1 MAAFHIGECIR
12 KTKQQI
18 PLSAEEIRQL
28 VQGVTAEPPIPDYQL
43 AAWLMAVCFSGL
55 NDDETAA
62 LTMAMRDSGR
72 RRWGQNHADSRAD
85 CCCLRRLY
93 AEDVRQRSGTYRRYN
108 RQAREHS
115 GAFDG
120 A

>member
-1 MAAFHIGECIR
+1 MATFHIGECIR

-18 PLSAEEIRQL
+18 PLSSEEIRQL

-62 LTMAMRDSGR
+62 LTMAMRDSGQVMHWELDGPVADKHWR
-72 RRWGQNHADSRAD
+72 RRR
-85 CCCLRRLY
+85 
-93 AEDVRQRSGTYRRYN
+93 
-108 RQAREHS
+108 
-115 GAFDG
+115 
-120 A
+120 